1 MTNEFQKSAGPK
13 KFLYS
18 ELARCTNNFSQEEML
33 GRGGF
38 GGVYKGYISESNSYN
53 AVKRSQGSQSKE

>member
-1 MTNEFQKSAGPK
+1 MTNEFQISAGPK

-18 ELARCTNNFSQEEML
+18 KLVKCANNFSQEEML

-38 GGVYKGYISESNSYN
+38 GGVHKGYLSESTLILLL
-53 AVKRSQGSQSKE
+53 RGFQGSQSKE